1 MNKTEND
8 FSKSISNKNF
18 SEPWHANLFALT
30 ISLSESGVFSWP
42 EWVSAFS
49 SNLAKNKIKDNYSKD
64 YFSIWF
70 FSLEEVLLRKNQISK
85 ENLREVFEE
94 LVLAQNESAH

>member
-1 MNKTEND
+1 MPLFPDQPIESGGPVFKAPWEAQA
-8 FSKSISNKNF
+8 FSLVI
-18 SEPWHANLFALT
+18 ALH
-30 ISLSESGVFSWP
+30 ESGVFSWP

-70 FSLEEVLLRKNQISK
+70 FSLVEVLLRKNQISK

>member
-1 MNKTEND
+1 MDKTEND
-8 FSKSISNKNF
+8 FSKSMSNKNF

-49 SNLAKNKIKDNYSKD
+49 GI
-64 YFSIWF
+64 
-70 FSLEEVLLRKNQISK
+70 LLKTK
-85 ENLREVFEE
+85 
-94 LVLAQNESAH
+94 